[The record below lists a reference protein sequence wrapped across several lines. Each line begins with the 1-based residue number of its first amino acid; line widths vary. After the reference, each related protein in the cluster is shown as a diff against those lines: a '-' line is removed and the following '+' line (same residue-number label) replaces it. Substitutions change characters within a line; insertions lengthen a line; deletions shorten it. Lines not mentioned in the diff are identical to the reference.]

1 MCFVD
6 LSGLSDPDLV
16 PSAVVSALG
25 LRGAPGRGPVE
36 VLVSQLGDRE
46 VLVLLDNCEHVV
58 GACAAL
64 ADAMVRGCPGAG
76 SWPPRANASASPAR
90 QWWRWAA
97 WSSPWRPGTARRA
110 GSSAPEPGG
119 CSSTGRARPGLTSP
133 STAPVPSLL
142 PGFCE
147 RLDGIPLALELAA
160 ARVAI
165 MSVGAIAEALS
176 DRFRLLVARD
186 RTSPPRHRTLLGS
199 IEWSCGLLGGDERLL
214 FHRLSVF
221 ASGFTLAA
229 AEVVCAG
236 GEIEREEVL
245 ELLTSLVDK
254 SLVQAL
260 PGADRF
266 RLHETM
272 RAYAGTALEA
282 DGVTAA
288 VRDRHLDYFTDLAK
302 ALGPE
307 TWTTEFYAASA
318 ALRQDLDNVR
328 AALDWSM
335 ESKKFDAGAGLI
347 GALGNFFLLLGLHCE
362 AGAGARVSSP
372 SPWNRR
378 AAPTS

>member
-1 MCFVD
+1 
-6 LSGLSDPDLV
+6 
-16 PSAVVSALG
+16 
-25 LRGAPGRGPVE
+25 
-36 VLVSQLGDRE
+36 
-46 VLVLLDNCEHVV
+46 
-58 GACAAL
+58 
-64 ADAMVRGCPGAG
+64 
-76 SWPPRANASASPAR
+76 
-90 QWWRWAA
+90 
-97 WSSPWRPGTARRA
+97 
-110 GSSAPEPGG
+110 
-119 CSSTGRARPGLTSP
+119 
-133 STAPVPSLL
+133 
-142 PGFCE
+142 
-147 RLDGIPLALELAA
+147 
-160 ARVAI
+160 

-186 RTSPPRHRTLLGS
+186 RTSPPRHKTLLGS

-229 AEVVCAG
+229 AKAVCAG

-362 AGAGARVSSP
+362 AGARCEGFLAVALEPSRRRRRLEMGLRFPVPQEPLSFPPARVRTGRGSGGP
-372 SPWNRR
+372 LERPQPWLV
-378 AAPTS
+378 AWSG